1 MLPLLRRKAW
11 VAASALLV
19 TVVVVASLT
28 PSGTMPTPPV
38 LGFDKVEHFVAYAVL
53 AAWFAGLYPR
63 SRYVR
68 IAIWLSLLGLLI
80 EVLQQAMGLGR
91 EGDPFDLIADL
102 AGIAAGLWLGA
113 TVAGGWALRVE
124 SWLARR

>member
-11 VAASALLV
+11 VAASAMLV
-19 TVVVVASLT
+19 AIVVVASLT
-28 PSGTMPTPPV
+28 PSGTMPTPPI
-38 LGFDKVEHFVAYAVL
+38 LGFDKVEHFVAFAVL
-53 AAWFAGLYPR
+53 AWWFAGLYPR
-63 SRYVR
+63 SSYLR
-68 IAIWLSLLGLLI
+68 IAIWLTLLGLLI

-91 EGDPFDLIADL
+91 EGDPFDLLADI
-102 AGIAAGLWLGA
+102 AGIGAGLWLGT

>member
-19 TVVVVASLT
+19 AVVVVASLT
-28 PSGTMPTPPV
+28 PSGTMPSPPI

-63 SRYVR
+63 SSYLR
-68 IAIWLSLLGLLI
+68 IAIWLTLLGLANEI
-80 EVLQQAMGLGR
+80 LQQAMGLGR
-91 EGDPFDLIADL
+91 EGDPFDLMADIAGIGVGLLL
-102 AGIAAGLWLGA
+102 AG
-113 TVAGGWALRVE
+113 TFTGGWALRVE